1 MVWFSSQNPSA
12 VKTGREHICFSLVFV
27 FPFTDVKDLMCCER
41 SRLRTQAHNP
51 NGFLIKMIWFIPLCM
66 KNMFFWGFFCIIL
79 VFHRFICTIFNIP
92 VLSLVKVTSLTLRS
106 TSWNCHRLPV
116 ALCSDVTNVCLG
128 MLPKPFRVTTT
139 HFHKERWRQ
148 ASLKRNDPSQC
159 MFALQKLNRGAS
171 YDCWA
176 GCDLTATT
184 HTF

>member
-1 MVWFSSQNPSA
+1 MVWFSSQSPSA
-12 VKTGREHICFSLVFV
+12 VKSGRERIGFSLVFV

-51 NGFLIKMIWFIPLCM
+51 NGFLIKMIWFIPLWM
-66 KNMFFWGFFCIIL
+66 KNMFFCVSFWHHFQHPSV
-79 VFHRFICTIFNIP
+79 VFGEG
-92 VLSLVKVTSLTLRS
+92 KTSLTLRS

-116 ALCSDVTNVCLG
+116 ALCSDVTDVCLG

-139 HFHKERWRQ
+139 HFHKEHWRQ

-159 MFALQKLNRGAS
+159 MFALQKLNREAS